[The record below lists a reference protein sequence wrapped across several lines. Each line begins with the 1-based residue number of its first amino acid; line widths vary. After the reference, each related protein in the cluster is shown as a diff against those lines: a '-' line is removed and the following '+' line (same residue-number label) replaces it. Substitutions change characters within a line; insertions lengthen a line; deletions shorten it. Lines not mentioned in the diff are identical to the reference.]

1 MNNQPQKATFTWQQ
15 RWIRILS
22 TVLTAAIMIGL
33 FIFSHQGKWES
44 EKSSEPLAQVI
55 VHTGVAESTA
65 IKQVIAPVIHTD
77 EELPVEQQAQ
87 QIARKLG
94 HILIFAA
101 LGFWLRICLESW
113 FGGDRKL
120 RTDRADQAKQKGSSE
135 SARKRILTLWAV
147 LIGVLYGASD
157 ELHQSFVPARSAEL
171 HDVLVDAIGVAV
183 GVLIAVFVMKF
194 IERRAAGTKKTAEA

>member
-15 RWIRILS
+15 GWMRILS
-22 TVLTAAIMIGL
+22 TSLTVLIMIGL
-33 FIFSHQGKWES
+33 FIFSHQGQWES

-55 VHTGVAESTA
+55 VQTGVAESTA

-94 HILIFAA
+94 HILIFGA

-113 FGGDRKL
+113 FGGEEKIRS
-120 RTDRADQAKQKGSSE
+120 RR
-135 SARKRILTLWAV
+135 RMLTLFAI

-157 ELHQSFVPARSAEL
+157 EFHQSFVPARSAEL
-171 HDVLVDAIGVAV
+171 HDVFVDAIGVVA
-183 GVLIAVFVMKF
+183 GVLLAIWVMR
-194 IERRAAGTKKTAEA
+194 IVRIRMEKKATANTAETT